1 MMNDNS
7 RQESDASI
15 DLAGILKRRKGFLAL
30 GLFLGIAAA
39 VTYHLITPPTY
50 RAEMEILVGQK
61 SGSVASGASSG
72 AADVDASQAEED
84 VLSTQIQLFTS
95 RRILLAAIKKA
106 ELTKLKSFKE
116 AAEDGVTPDDFIRE
130 NLAVTKGG
138 DGVARDA
145 HTLKATYDD
154 TDPADCAYVL
164 QSIFDEYEKY
174 LKDHFEGTSGQA
186 IALLTTSSRENAQA
200 VKTAES
206 ELTQFMA
213 STNLLWDGEKTK
225 NVHKERLANIEVS
238 LSALDESLT
247 ESSSRLAVIQEFLTN
262 TGAAKI
268 SDMDR
273 LSLLSEKEVGRL
285 KLMFDVTKGDS
296 ASEAFQAEQ
305 PIRQQTAQ
313 AEYTEYLQLVM
324 KEKRLLEQFS
334 SGHPSV
340 ISVREQIELLRKFID
355 KNSAK
360 LAGPEDVE
368 RMEPEQILA
377 TYLRLLSHDIA
388 EGEKKR
394 QQLLKR
400 SDEELKAAKQL
411 EIAEMKVA
419 ALRNEVTRCQ
429 GLYDD
434 SLATLKELS
443 FVKDYAGYS
452 TDVIGDAEPQ
462 TEAVWPKLIILLA
475 LGGFAGGGLGFI
487 LAVIADLSDT
497 TFADP
502 ADVAAAM
509 GAPVF
514 AHVPQMPS
522 LRDTKKNPL
531 VIDPTLYAFHKPRS
545 PEAEVFRVLRT
556 SLLCT
561 IKDRDWKVI
570 QVTSPQPGDGKSTS
584 AANLAVSIAQT
595 GRRTL
600 LIDADLRRP
609 RVAELFRTESKPGL
623 SEILKGKN
631 EPLDVIRESAVEN
644 LSLITS
650 GRRPKDPAE
659 LLESQL
665 FTSLIEMLSEKFD
678 IIIIDSPPVL
688 AVSDAAVISES
699 CDAALIA
706 LRIVKHGRAAA
717 IKTREI
723 LDQHQVNIL
732 GLSINGLNAT
742 SSNYGYK
749 NSAGKGSYSYQS
761 DTKYKQYYTNA
772 VDDDDEQDDVETES
786 EVSATDSISL

>member
-7 RQESDASI
+7 RQETDLSI
-15 DLAGILKRRKGFLAL
+15 DLAGIIKRRKGFLAL
-30 GLFLGIAAA
+30 GLILGIAAA

-72 AADVDASQAEED
+72 GADADASQAEED

-95 RRILLAAIKKA
+95 RKILSAAIKLG
-106 ELTKLKSFKE
+106 ELNRLKSFKK
-116 AAEDGVTPDDFIRE
+116 AANDKISAIDFIRD
-130 NLAVTKGG
+130 NLTVTKGG

-145 HTLKATYDD
+145 HTLKATYTD
-154 TDPADCAYVL
+154 TDSADCAFVL
-164 QSIFDEYEKY
+164 RSIFSEYEKY
-174 LKDHFEGTSGQA
+174 LKKHFEGTSDLA
-186 IALLTTSSRENAQA
+186 IEALSRSSNDNAKSVLAAEDQLT
-200 VKTAES
+200 
-206 ELTQFMA
+206 LFMR
-213 STNLLWDGEKTK
+213 STDLLWDGEKTT
-225 NVHKERLANIEVS
+225 NIHKERLASIETS
-238 LSALDESLT
+238 LSGLDESLA
-247 ESSSRLAVIQEFLTN
+247 ESTSRLAVIQEFM
-262 TGAAKI
+262 AKSKVADI

-285 KLMFDVTKGDS
+285 KLMFEVTKGDS

-305 PIRQQTAQ
+305 PIRQQTAE
-313 AEYTEYLQLVM
+313 AEYDQYLKLVM

-340 ISVREQIELLRKFID
+340 VSVREQIGMLRTFID
-355 KNSAK
+355 ENSAK
-360 LAGPEDVE
+360 LAGRDDVE
-368 RMEPEQILA
+368 RMAPEQMLA
-377 TYLRLLSHDIA
+377 TYVQLLTHDIE
-388 EGEKKR
+388 EGQKKR
-394 QQLLKR
+394 TELLER
-400 SDEELKAAKQL
+400 STEELKAAKEL

-419 ALRNEVTRCQ
+419 TLRNEVTRCQ
-429 GLYDD
+429 GLYDN

-452 TDVIGDAEPQ
+452 TDVIGDAETQ
-462 TEAVWPKLIILLA
+462 TKPVWPKLIILLA
-475 LGGFAGGGLGFI
+475 LGGFAGGAFGFAM
-487 LAVIADLSDT
+487 AVAADLADT

-502 ADVAAAM
+502 ADVSAAL

-514 AHVPQMPS
+514 AHVPQLPK
-522 LRDTKKNPL
+522 LRDTKRNPL
-531 VIDPTLYAFHKPRS
+531 VIDPTLYAYHKPRS

-561 IKDRDWKVI
+561 IKDSGWKVI

-609 RVAELFRTESKPGL
+609 RVAELFRIEGKPGL
-623 SEILKGKN
+623 SEILKTKC
-631 EPLDVIRESAVEN
+631 EPQDAIRESAVEN

-650 GRRPKDPAE
+650 GRRPKNPAE
-659 LLESQL
+659 LLESQQ
-665 FTSLIEMLSEKFD
+665 FTSLIELLSEKFD

-699 CDAALIA
+699 CDAAILA

-717 IKTREI
+717 LKTREI
-723 LDQHQVNIL
+723 LDQHHVNIL
-732 GLSINGLNAT
+732 GLAVNGLNSA

-749 NSAGKGSYSYQS
+749 NSSGKGSYSYQS
-761 DTKYKQYYTNA
+761 ENKYKQYYTNA
-772 VDDDDEQDDVETES
+772 VDDDELDDVEAQAEAS
-786 EVSATDSISL
+786 VAK